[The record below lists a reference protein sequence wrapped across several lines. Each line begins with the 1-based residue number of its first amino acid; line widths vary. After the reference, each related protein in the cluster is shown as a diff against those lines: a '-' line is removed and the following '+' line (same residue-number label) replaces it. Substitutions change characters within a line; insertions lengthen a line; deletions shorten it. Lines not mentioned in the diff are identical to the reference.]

1 MGGDV
6 YIVTSQY
13 KTSCTTV
20 NSHPHVHCIPQDGR
34 TALYQASFNG
44 HHKVVDLL
52 TNAGAAVDVPEE
64 VCMHVVINDTMEC
77 EYSLINIIFLTLLLQ
92 ICCCMYPSNSRRKI
106 SIHNKDFIHQNVF
119 PLHKDFCLYVE
130 SLS

>member
-13 KTSCTTV
+13 KTLCTTV
-20 NSHPHVHCIPQDGR
+20 NCIPQDGR

-52 TNAGAAVDVPEE
+52 TNAGAAVDVQDE
-64 VCMHVVINDTMEC
+64 VNMDVIIALIVFGLVGLCIDLSLDPSYSLTTHTGCMHPAVI
-77 EYSLINIIFLTLLLQ
+77 
-92 ICCCMYPSNSRRKI
+92 
-106 SIHNKDFIHQNVF
+106 
-119 PLHKDFCLYVE
+119 
-130 SLS
+130 